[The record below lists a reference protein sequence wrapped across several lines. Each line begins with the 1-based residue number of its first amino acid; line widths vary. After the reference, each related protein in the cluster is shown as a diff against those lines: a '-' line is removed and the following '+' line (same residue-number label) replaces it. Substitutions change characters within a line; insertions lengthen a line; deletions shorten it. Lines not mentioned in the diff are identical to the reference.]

1 MLLYGPMN
9 QAATRFD
16 VTVIV
21 PVFNSAPT
29 LPRLIDRL
37 TPVLQ
42 SSAGAWEILLVNDG
56 SRDASWQAIEALA
69 ARHAHVRGIDLV
81 RNSGQHNALLCG
93 IRHARHEVIVTI
105 DDDLQNRPEDIP
117 ALLAALAEGHDVVYG
132 KPARRQWGAVRNT
145 ASAVMK
151 LALRTTMSARTA
163 EMVSGFR
170 AFHTSIRGAFD
181 DYRGRLANLDVM
193 LTWGASHFAAV
204 TVPLD
209 PRREGKSGYSYYRL
223 FVHTWNMVTGFS
235 TLPLQVATGVGFSF
249 TAFGIGILAFV
260 LLRYL
265 VSGIVVQGFTFRA
278 AIISIYAG
286 AQLFAIGIIGEY
298 LGRMFQR
305 TSGEPAYVVRST
317 TTAPGAP

>member
-9 QAATRFD
+9 QAPARFA
-16 VTVIV
+16 VTVVV

-37 TPVLQ
+37 TPVLE
-42 SSAGAWEILLVNDG
+42 SSTRDWEILLVNDG
-56 SRDASWQAIEALA
+56 SRDASWDVIQSLA
-69 ARHAHVRGIDLV
+69 SRDPRVHGIDLV

-93 IRHARHEVIVTI
+93 IRRGRHEVIVTI

-117 ALLAALAEGHDVVYG
+117 ALLAVLAEGHDVVYG
-132 KPARRQWGAVRNT
+132 KPASRQWGTIRNT

-151 LALRTTMSARTA
+151 LALRTTMAARTA
-163 EMVSGFR
+163 DMVSGFR
-170 AFHTSIRGAFD
+170 AFRAPVRAAFEE
-181 DYRGRLANLDVM
+181 YRGRLANLDVM
-193 LTWGASHFAAV
+193 LTWGASRFAAV

-209 PRREGKSGYSYYRL
+209 PRREGRSGYSYYRL

-235 TLPLQVATGVGFSF
+235 TLPLQVATGIGFGF
-249 TAFGIGILAFV
+249 TFFGLFV
-260 LLRYL
+260 LLFVGVRYL
-265 VSGIVVQGFTFRA
+265 LFGGVVQGFTFLTS
-278 AIISIYAG
+278 IISIYAG

-305 TSGEPAYVVRST
+305 TSGEPAYLIRR
-317 TTAPGAP
+317 TTAAE